1 MSGISSLQRMTDAEV
16 MLRVQAESAEAF
28 EEIYERYYRKLQS
41 FFYGLGRSG
50 GHGDAQLAEDL
61 CHETFMRLWRLRKRY
76 EPSGRFAAYLFT
88 IAHHIWRERLRA
100 TMKDRRLGVATSA
113 ESLEGIHLTANGLAP
128 DDAAYYA
135 EMDERILMAL
145 RDLPEEQRTAFVLRT
160 IDGLSLEDIAHIMAC
175 PVNTVRSRRIIAIR
189 RLREALSGLF
199 VL

>member
-1 MSGISSLQRMTDAEV
+1 
-16 MLRVQAESAEAF
+16 
-28 EEIYERYYRKLQS
+28 
-41 FFYGLGRSG
+41 
-50 GHGDAQLAEDL
+50 
-61 CHETFMRLWRLRKRY
+61 MRLWRLRKRY
-76 EPSGRFAAYLFT
+76 EASGRFAAYLFT

-100 TMKDRRLGVATSA
+100 AMKDRRLGIATPA

-128 DDAAYYA
+128 DEAAYYA

-145 RDLPEEQRTAFVLRT
+145 RELPEEQRTAFVLRT
-160 IDGLSLEDIAHIMAC
+160 IDGLSLEDIAQIMAC